1 MAAAGA
7 YFPAAPS
14 HLVLAKRYCELH
26 PGPPGGDFCLLGLVR
41 GQEQGVP
48 REVLVCLWVV
58 VVSFLLVGI
67 LGAWLVVLK
76 CPPFFLRT

>member
-1 MAAAGA
+1 M
-7 YFPAAPS
+7 S
-14 HLVLAKRYCELH
+14 QERVLA
-26 PGPPGGDFCLLGLVR
+26 
-41 GQEQGVP
+41 
-48 REVLVCLWVV
+48 CLWVV